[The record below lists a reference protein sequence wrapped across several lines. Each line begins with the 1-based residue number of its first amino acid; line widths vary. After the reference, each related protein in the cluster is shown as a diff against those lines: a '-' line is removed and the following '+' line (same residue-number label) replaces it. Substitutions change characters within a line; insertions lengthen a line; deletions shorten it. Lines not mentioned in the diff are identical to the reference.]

1 MAGGNSMEEATA
13 MIAAANK
20 VVQDPAQVGSGLRTI
35 SLRLRGTS
43 VSGQLEE
50 MGEDTEGLVSASKM
64 RDKIKGLAGVDILTD
79 TGAYKSTYEILLEI
93 SKVWK
98 DITDINSKITGID
111 SHDS

>member
-1 MAGGNSMEEATA
+1 MEEATA

-79 TGAYKSTYEILLEI
+79 TGAYKSTYEIIKEI
-93 SKVWK
+93 GQVWEDMS
-98 DITDINSKITGID
+98 DIDQAECCLYVQKCA
-111 SHDS
+111 